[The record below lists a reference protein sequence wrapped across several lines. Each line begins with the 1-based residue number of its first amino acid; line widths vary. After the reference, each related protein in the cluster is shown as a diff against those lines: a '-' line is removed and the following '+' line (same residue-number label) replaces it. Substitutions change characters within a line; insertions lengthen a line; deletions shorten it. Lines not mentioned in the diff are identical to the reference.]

1 MGTTV
6 ALKLDPGVYL
16 TDEKVLLRI
25 VRANRGEI
33 LLEDCAHPDLPL
45 TAMTA
50 VELRGGDWRSVRPLK
65 EAA

>member
-1 MGTTV
+1 VGFAV
-6 ALKLDPGVYL
+6 ALTAGTYV
-16 TDEKVLLRI
+16 TDGKRLYWI
-25 VRANRGEI
+25 VRANRGEL